1 MKKILNLSM
10 AIGFL
15 LLVGCSS
22 ELDSD
27 NGGGH
32 NASA

>member
-1 MKKILNLSM
+1 MKKILSLSM
-10 AIGFL
+10 AFL

-27 NGGGH
+27 NGGGY